1 MKAKY
6 RADRKVWVAHTRFRD
21 FDGVTRLVQRVG
33 RSQTAA
39 LAALQDDIRK
49 RIGSPANP
57 LRPTDTFERAANL
70 WLAKLDAQVAE
81 GARAATT
88 ADTYRQRFHS
98 VILPR
103 WGSGACVSARS
114 RGWTR
119 SSQDWLQ
126 HRARSR
132 GRQFGRSCR

>member
-6 RADRKVWVAHTRFRD
+6 RADRKVRVTHARFRD

-57 LRPTDTFERAANL
+57 LRSTDTLERAANL
-70 WLAKLDAQVAE
+70 GLAKLDAQVAE
-81 GARAATT
+81 GVRAATT
-88 ADTYRQRFHS
+88 ADTYRQR
-98 VILPR
+98 P
-103 WGSGACVSARS
+103 CE
-114 RGWTR
+114 
-119 SSQDWLQ
+119 
-126 HRARSR
+126 
-132 GRQFGRSCR
+132 